1 MPSLPGLTYG
11 LAPVSSSSVLLR
23 VFLAMTCRWFAILM
37 VGISLGFEK
46 ENSAVTEIEVDEVFR
61 LCV

>member
-11 LAPVSSSSVLLR
+11 LAPVSSSSVVLR
-23 VFLAMTCRWFAILM
+23 VFLAMTYRWFAILM